1 MPKGKGQKK
10 MRMLTFLWRSPADR
24 RNTSVEV
31 EIPADQKSFPLA
43 EAVKSIA
50 EKEGVPASKLWI
62 CEQSGNSRIT
72 TNSDQ
77 QHKFTEE
84 QLEDEDAGIHVDFD
98 VLWAHNP
105 NQPPSS
111 GKAASSSKKTDKKKK
126 KEEEEEE
133 EESSSSSSSSES
145 SSSSD
150 SDDEKERKKKKKKDK
165 KKKKS
170 KKKRCVRTYVR
181 GTYNHRTYTVR
192 SLFVRTQYVQ
202 LSDVNRNMRLDRQ
215 RTFKYACPVD
225 GCSTPPLRPPYAL
238 TYVCCSPWL

>member
-1 MPKGKGQKK
+1 

-24 RNTSVEV
+24 RNTTVEV
-31 EIPADQKSFPLA
+31 EIPADQKAFPLA
-43 EAVKSIA
+43 EVAKKIA

-111 GKAASSSKKTDKKKK
+111 GKAASSSKKTDKKKD
-126 KEEEEEE
+126 EEEKEIKEKKVNNKVTINPKLGEEVVSELGGTLIEMVEYDEFDGMVEGVYFELQE
-133 EESSSSSSSSES
+133 EGYGQDDIEEALEWVLTEVRVTYGSDTESPRQQMM
-145 SSSSD
+145 
-150 SDDEKERKKKKKKDK
+150 KKANMKTRKKL
-165 KKKKS
+165 
-170 KKKRCVRTYVR
+170 T
-181 GTYNHRTYTVR
+181 NA
-192 SLFVRTQYVQ
+192 
-202 LSDVNRNMRLDRQ
+202 NM
-215 RTFKYACPVD
+215 TAAT
-225 GCSTPPLRPPYAL
+225 CS
-238 TYVCCSPWL
+238 